1 MTSQTIRARY
11 ANGVF
16 TPLEPVEIEEGCDV
30 VLECSESE
38 PVKRI
43 GLTGVLDAVL
53 ELHAALPEGAWDD
66 VPTDLARNKDH
77 YRFGHPKDAEV

>member
-30 VLECSESE
+30 VLECSRSE
-38 PVKRI
+38 PGSRPGLLGLLDFVK
-43 GLTGVLDAVL
+43 
-53 ELHAALPEGAWDD
+53 ELHESMPPDAWDD
-66 VPTDLARNKDH
+66 LPTDLAQNKKH
-77 YRFGHPKDAEV
+77 YLHGHPKEEDD